1 MGMLNEETETP
12 FWEQFWA
19 HSFDLVMVRELI
31 DGRRMTPENQVKMIQ
46 VERRKGEERGEGK
59 KDLGIQRI
67 YVSQGEGSQSWSALI
82 RS

>member
-1 MGMLNEETETP
+1 MLGMLSEETETP
-12 FWEQFWA
+12 SWVQFWA

-31 DGRRMTPENQVKMIQ
+31 DGRRMTPEDQVKMFQ
-46 VERRKGEERGEGK
+46 VERREGRGRK
-59 KDLGIQRI
+59 KNLGIQRI